1 MPPKVPCNYRA
12 LGTYFQHEALFAA
25 EPESVMEIAVKCL
38 FLNRKTFGSR
48 LGILGD
54 SRKHGGVSAIVK
66 PNSFNPQVLVL

>member
-1 MPPKVPCNYRA
+1 MRCTVGSRLA
-12 LGTYFQHEALFAA
+12 LNFAREGSEDLFAA
-25 EPESVMEIAVKCL
+25 EPVSVMEIAVKCL
-38 FLNRKTFGSR
+38 FLNSKTFGGR